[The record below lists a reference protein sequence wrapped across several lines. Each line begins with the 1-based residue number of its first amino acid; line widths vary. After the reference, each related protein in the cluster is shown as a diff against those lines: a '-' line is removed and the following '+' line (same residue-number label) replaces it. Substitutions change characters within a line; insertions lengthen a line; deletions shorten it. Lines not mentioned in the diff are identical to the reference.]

1 MKFKLVCRVVA
12 MVAAAAAFGSTT
24 LAADR
29 QPRYD
34 FSTIDTELSRE
45 CRSGEFSGVVLVRAH
60 GRTLYEH
67 ECGEAD
73 LTNHIPITRD
83 TRFRIHSTSKM
94 MTALAVM
101 RLVEQGKI
109 GLDRSIA
116 DYIPDVPKEWKP
128 VTVRTLLN
136 HTSGIPDYTEL
147 MLYQFRADQP
157 SAMRLTLAALTP
169 DQRKLKTNP
178 GEHFNYNNFGFELLA
193 DIAAHVTGEPFA
205 QVVQELVLTP
215 AGMKSAS
222 LEAPYMVD
230 GHPVGVTE
238 DGLALG
244 YNGSPAKLEQA
255 IPWSFIQLGA
265 GSVRAS
271 VDDFV
276 ALDQALSEGKIVSP
290 ETWNLMTSN
299 PVHPSAG
306 DHNPPDR
313 GFGLGVILESADG
326 VRMQGH
332 TGGTNGYISDFER
345 YPDDGAMM
353 VALTNRVFVNTT
365 WLRDGVAKVLKQAR

>member
-1 MKFKLVCRVVA
+1 MKFMHVCCIVTVA
-12 MVAAAAAFGSTT
+12 SAFALSSSA

-29 QPRYD
+29 GARYD
-34 FSTIDTELSRE
+34 FSAINAELSRE
-45 CRSGEFSGVVLVRAH
+45 CKVGEFSGVVLVRAH
-60 GRTLYEH
+60 GHDLYEH
-67 ECGEAD
+67 QCGEAD
-73 LTNHIPITRD
+73 LVNHIPITRD
-83 TRFRIHSTSKM
+83 TRFRIHSISKM

-109 GLDRSIA
+109 GLDHSIS

-136 HTSGIPDYTEL
+136 HTSGIPDYSEV
-147 MLYQFRADQP
+147 MLYQFRADHP
-157 SAMRLTLAALTP
+157 SAMELTLAALTP
-169 DQRKLKTNP
+169 EQRRLKTNP
-178 GEHFNYNNFGFELLA
+178 GERFSYNNFGFELLA
-193 DIAAHVTGEPFA
+193 DVAAHVTGEPFA

-215 AGMKSAS
+215 AGMKTAS
-222 LEAPYMVD
+222 LEAPFIID
-230 GHPVGVTE
+230 GHPVGVSE

-244 YNGSPAKLEQA
+244 YNGSPAKLEQT
-255 IPWSFIQLGA
+255 IPWSFTQLGA
-265 GSVRAS
+265 GAVRAS
-271 VDDFV
+271 ANDFV
-276 ALDQALSEGKIVSP
+276 ALDQAPSEGKIVSS
-290 ETWNLMTSN
+290 ETWKLMTSN

-326 VRMQGH
+326 VRMEGH

-353 VALTNRVFVNTT
+353 IALTNRGFVKTT